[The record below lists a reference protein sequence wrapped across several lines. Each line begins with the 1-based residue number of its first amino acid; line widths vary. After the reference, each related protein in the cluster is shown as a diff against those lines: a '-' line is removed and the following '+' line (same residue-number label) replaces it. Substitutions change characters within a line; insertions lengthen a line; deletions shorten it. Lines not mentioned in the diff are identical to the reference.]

1 MISSVSMQDYQSF
14 NNNYDSKK
22 APGSSKFL
30 NYSSFNSQTL
40 NSFYPKK
47 KK

>member
-1 MISSVSMQDYQSF
+1 MQDYQSF

-22 APGSSKFL
+22 TPGSSKFL
-30 NYSSFNSQTL
+30 NYSSLNSQTL

-47 KK
+47 KIIIKNF